1 MVFMTDNLI
10 ILRSYSTFTQ
20 KKVSFI
26 FFFFVFFF
34 LFSFVFGV
42 FGFSDV
48 VDLELAL
55 DLL

>member
-26 FFFFVFFF
+26 FFFFVLFFVF
-34 LFSFVFGV
+34 CFVFGF
-42 FGFSDV
+42 FGF
-48 VDLELAL
+48 
-55 DLL
+55 